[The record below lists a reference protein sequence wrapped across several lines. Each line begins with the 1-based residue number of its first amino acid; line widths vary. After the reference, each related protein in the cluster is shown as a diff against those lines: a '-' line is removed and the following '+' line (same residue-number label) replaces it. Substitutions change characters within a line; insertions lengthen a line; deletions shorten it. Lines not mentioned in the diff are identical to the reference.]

1 MFVIGLT
8 GGIGSGKSTVADLFR
23 ELGVFAIDAD
33 EVSREVVMPGEPAL
47 NAIADHFGR
56 IILNEDG
63 TLDRAA
69 LRKRIFEDD
78 TEREWLEALLHP
90 RINERLHHYLK
101 EADSPY
107 QLLVSPLLL
116 ETEQHRLCQHVLV
129 VDVSQETQIDRTIA
143 RDDNDREQVERII
156 ASQIPREKRLAAADD
171 VIDND
176 QPIDRVRRQ
185 VNELHRHYLEMAAEF
200 SGDPAP

>member
-33 EVSREVVMPGEPAL
+33 EVAREVVMPGEPAL
-47 NAIADHFGR
+47 NSIAEHFGET
-56 IILNEDG
+56 ILNEDG
-63 TLDRAA
+63 SLDRAA
-69 LRKRIFEDD
+69 LRKRVFDDD
-78 TEREWLEALLHP
+78 TERQWLEALLHP
-90 RINERLHHYLK
+90 SINQRLQHYLE

-116 ETEQHRLCQHVLV
+116 ETEQHQLCQHVLV
-129 VDVSQETQIDRTIA
+129 VDVHHDTQIDRTMA

-156 ASQIPREKRLAAADD
+156 ASQMPRNDRLAAGGD

-176 QPIDRVRRQ
+176 QPLAMVRQ
-185 VNELHRHYLEMAAEF
+185 KVEELHRRYLEMAAEF
-200 SGDPAP
+200 SGDAAP

>member
-23 ELGVFAIDAD
+23 EHGVFAIDAD

-47 NAIADHFGR
+47 SAIAEHFGDS
-56 IILNEDG
+56 ILNKGG

-78 TEREWLEALLHP
+78 SERAWLEDLLHP
-90 RINERLHHYLK
+90 RINERLRHYLA

-116 ETEQHRLCQHVLV
+116 ETEQYRLCQHVLV
-129 VDVSQETQIDRTIA
+129 VDVGHETQISRTMA
-143 RDDNDREQVERII
+143 RDDNDREQIERII
-156 ASQIPREKRLAAADD
+156 ASQMPREKRLAAAGD

-176 QPIDRVRRQ
+176 QPLDTVRHQ
-185 VNELHRHYLEMAAEF
+185 VDELHRHYLEMAAEF

>member
-23 ELGVFAIDAD
+23 ERGVFAIDAD
-33 EVSREVVMPGEPAL
+33 EVAREVVMPGEPAL
-47 NAIADHFGR
+47 EAIAEHFGNAI
-56 IILNEDG
+56 LNDDG

-78 TEREWLEALLHP
+78 SEREWLEALLHP
-90 RINERLHHYLK
+90 RINERLQHYLK
-101 EADSPY
+101 EADSSY

-116 ETEQHRLCQHVLV
+116 ETEQYRLCQHVLV
-129 VDVSQETQIDRTIA
+129 VDVSHETQINRTIA

-156 ASQIPREKRLAAADD
+156 ASQMPREKRLAAAGD

-176 QPIDRVRRQ
+176 QPLDTVRRQ
-185 VNELHRHYLEMAAEF
+185 VDELHRHYLEMAAEF